1 MSKGINESLASATT
15 SAQVPAKQGAFQIS
29 GTFVGTVQLQR
40 LLGNPGIWQ
49 PIAEYTVPTVTTDEV
64 SFDNG
69 VAQQM
74 RFEVTAYTS
83 GTIAVDLAALL
94 E

>member
-1 MSKGINESLASATT
+1 MSNSNGILESLASATT
-15 SAQVPAKQGAFQIS
+15 SEQARAKQGAFQIS

-40 LLGNPGIWQ
+40 LIAGLWQ
-49 PIAEYTVPTVTTDEV
+49 PIAEYAIPTVTTDEV

-83 GTIAVDLAALL
+83 GTIVVALAALL